1 MEDAKKIPITVDS
14 STKEEIKMH
23 VLTSS
28 CISQLL
34 DVFIISPLLPDQT
47 LLMLLV
53 MWLSFVQNQQ
63 NNIG

>member
-1 MEDAKKIPITVDS
+1 MEDAKKIPTPMDS

-23 VLTSS
+23 VLTCN

-34 DVFIISPLLPDQT
+34 DVLIISQLLPDQT